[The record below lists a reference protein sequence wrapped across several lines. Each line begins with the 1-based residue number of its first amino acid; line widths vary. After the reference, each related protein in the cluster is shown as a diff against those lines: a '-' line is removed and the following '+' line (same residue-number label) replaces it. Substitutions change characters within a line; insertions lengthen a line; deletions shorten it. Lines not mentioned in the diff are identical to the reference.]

1 MQLRQ
6 TAADLQRSWSDTEEE
21 SRETADEAASDTR
34 GRGRGVGDR
43 DSPATP
49 IDLSGS
55 SVGASAAKPRQSQT
69 ALKFGISSILGDRL
83 VETSGR
89 QDVDASAPDDVQEE
103 AERRSCGCSVAED
116 SGFAQAI
123 VSSSSPLPPP
133 KPPLQAQLPQP
144 PTNPAAAM
152 SSLLQCQAAA
162 AAAAAAAASMP
173 PWLPAHSAAALFGV
187 MPHYGAFLHRPHHQL
202 QHQLHEQHHLQRH
215 QQQQQQQQ
223 QQPPSQQ
230 SDMHF
235 INNGNGIRNP
245 LVETHAAAKISQ
257 RDNFMHNFAAPA
269 LASSGDQAA
278 SDADFECRICGK
290 RFSLQRLLNRHLK
303 CHSTLKR
310 YLCRYCGKGFN
321 DTFDL
326 KRHTRTHTGVRPYKC
341 EDCGKAF
348 TQRCSLES
356 HSKKVHHRVFTYAH
370 KERREKLH
378 VCEDCGHTT
387 KSAEEHYHHVKLHHQ
402 QRQPGDS
409 AKAASCSPSPPQP
422 PPHSQLKLPPHH
434 PAQLLPGYP
443 PMFRQLPG
451 L

>member
-1 MQLRQ
+1 
-6 TAADLQRSWSDTEEE
+6 
-21 SRETADEAASDTR
+21 
-34 GRGRGVGDR
+34 
-43 DSPATP
+43 
-49 IDLSGS
+49 
-55 SVGASAAKPRQSQT
+55 
-69 ALKFGISSILGDRL
+69 
-83 VETSGR
+83 
-89 QDVDASAPDDVQEE
+89 
-103 AERRSCGCSVAED
+103 
-116 SGFAQAI
+116 
-123 VSSSSPLPPP
+123 
-133 KPPLQAQLPQP
+133 
-144 PTNPAAAM
+144 
-152 SSLLQCQAAA
+152 
-162 AAAAAAAASMP
+162 
-173 PWLPAHSAAALFGV
+173 FGV

-202 QHQLHEQHHLQRH
+202 QHQLHDQHHLQRH

-257 RDNFMHNFAAPA
+257 RDNFMHNF
-269 LASSGDQAA
+269 
-278 SDADFECRICGK
+278 
-290 RFSLQRLLNRHLK
+290 
-303 CHSTLKR
+303 
-310 YLCRYCGKGFN
+310 
-321 DTFDL
+321 
-326 KRHTRTHTGVRPYKC
+326 GVRPYKC